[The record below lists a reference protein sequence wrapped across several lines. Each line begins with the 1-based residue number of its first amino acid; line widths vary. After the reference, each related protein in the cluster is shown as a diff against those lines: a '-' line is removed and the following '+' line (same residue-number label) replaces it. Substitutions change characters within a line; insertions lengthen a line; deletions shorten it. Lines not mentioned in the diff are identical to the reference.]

1 MADMS
6 NYSGISLTPDTSNI
20 KYINTG
26 EKLLC
31 TEEGNAEVYVTDDT
45 VFISNQDIGVT
56 VGANGTYIQGPL
68 SLSAAPADIR
78 INGNW
83 VLNEELLTT
92 LPSTLFNPVQTLLYK
107 DPPYARNAYLLLSIL
122 APLI

>member
-6 NYSGISLTPDTSNI
+6 NYCGISLQPDSSGIN
-20 KYINTG
+20 YINTG
-26 EKLLC
+26 DKILC

-45 VFISNQDIGVT
+45 VYISNQDMGMT
-56 VGANGTYIQGPL
+56 VGPNGTYIQGPL
-68 SLSAAPADIR
+68 SLSASPSDIR
-78 INGNW
+78 INGSW

-107 DPPYARNAYLLLSIL
+107 DPPYARNACLQIM
-122 APLI
+122 AMAAH